1 MKLNVKALAITAGVI
16 WAAGVFLVALVN
28 LTWPSYGQEFLQA
41 VASIYPGY
49 RATSGFGGAIVGALY
64 ALVDAAIA
72 GAIFAWIY
80 NRLATPG
87 ESGAA

>member
-1 MKLNVKALAITAGVI
+1 MKLNVRALAITAGVI
-16 WAAGVFLVALVN
+16 WAAGVFLVAL
-28 LTWPSYGQEFLQA
+28 QA

-49 RATSGFGGAIVGALY
+49 RTTSGFGGVIVGALY
-64 ALVDAAIA
+64 ALVDAAVA

-80 NRLATPG
+80 NWLATPG